1 MCNPELYLLNSMSSF
16 RMYAHFKYTLD
27 ANLPGKS
34 GVATRNGAQSVWAGA
49 REQGLGTREQG
60 LGNKD

>member
-1 MCNPELYLLNSMSSF
+1 MDLFMCNPELYLLNSMSSF

-34 GVATRNGAQSVWAGA
+34 GVATRDGAQSVWAG
-49 REQGLGTREQG
+49 TR
-60 LGNKD
+60 D